1 MKNKANTKTI
11 KERILKHIHFKKFII
26 AYLIIF
32 AVLCVGVRAQATGT
46 SNNNTANGDRGTV
59 NNLEENVPFSMG
71 ITVDTNNKEGNL
83 AGTLQMLLVLTVI
96 TLAPSIIVMMTS
108 FTVIIVVFHFLRTAL
123 GTQSTPPNNV
133 LVGLA
138 LFLTL
143 FIMTP
148 TLARI
153 NEEGIGPL
161 SRGEVTQEEGLELC
175 MEPLRDFMFNNVE
188 TKDVNFFLNLAKIE
202 DVQELKDIPSSVL
215 IPAFVMGELR
225 KSFIIGFLI
234 YIPFIIIDMVVA
246 STLMA
251 MGMMMLPPTTIS
263 MPFKILLFIMADGW
277 NAVIGEVIK
286 SFNY

>member
-1 MKNKANTKTI
+1 MKNKTKTF
-11 KERILKHIHFKKFII
+11 KQRILKHIHIKKFII
-26 AYLIIF
+26 AYMIIF
-32 AVLCVGVRAQATGT
+32 AVLCIGYNVHATG
-46 SNNNTANGDRGTV
+46 NTANDDRGTTT
-59 NNLEENVPFSMG
+59 NIEENVPFSMG
-71 ITVDTNNKEGNL
+71 ITVDTENKEGSL

-108 FTVIIVVFHFLRTAL
+108 FTRIIVVFHFLRTAL
-123 GTQSTPPNNV
+123 GTQSAPPNNV
-133 LVGLA
+133 LIGLA

-148 TLARI
+148 TLSRI
-153 NEEGIGPL
+153 NEEGIQPL
-161 SRGEVTQEEGLELC
+161 SKGEITQEEGLKAC

-188 TKDVNFFLNLAKIE
+188 TKDVNYFLNLAKIE
-202 DVQELKDIPSSVL
+202 NVEELTDVPNSVL
-215 IPAFVMGELR
+215 IPAFMMGELR

-246 STLMA
+246 STLMS

-277 NAVIGEVIK
+277 NLVIGEVVK
-286 SFNY
+286 SFNF